1 MLLAGIGQVD
11 QRQKRNF
18 LVVDSSKPSY
28 PDASLMCTSPL
39 LSETNVSVI
48 ESAFEEYTQRK
59 DIAIVLINQHVRII
73 CSPSYSL
80 ISEHQPLLRLRR
92 ELGRWWIST
101 NKRFPRCWRSP
112 PKTTHTVCCAS
123 LVNDMCIPTHAEPQ
137 IPTKTQY

>member
-80 ISEHQPLLRLRR
+80 I
-92 ELGRWWIST
+92 
-101 NKRFPRCWRSP
+101 
-112 PKTTHTVCCAS
+112 
-123 LVNDMCIPTHAEPQ
+123 
-137 IPTKTQY
+137 